1 MESFTKSSTDRM
13 ISRILIFYIFGVLIT
28 GMLVPYND
36 ERLLKPTGNAAQS
49 PYVIAMEIAGIKGL
63 PHLVNA
69 GVFTSAFSAGN
80 SFLYTSSRVLYGL
93 ALRGQAPRVL
103 IKCTKGGL
111 PWVAVAICSSFGLLA
126 FLNVSSS
133 SAEAFNWL
141 VNLSAVGSFFSWF
154 SINLTYLG
162 FCEWSP
168 VSLPR
173 YSHEPRQWSEGPRY
187 RPQDLHILEQ
197 SATISVHMGCILDCS
212 LYPYSRRP
220 ASLPPI

>member
-1 MESFTKSSTDRM
+1 MSQRPFGESFGGKPDIESFTKSSTDWM
-13 ISRILIFYIFGVLIT
+13 IFRILIFYILGVIIT

-36 ERLLKPTGNAAQS
+36 PRLLQATGNAAQS
-49 PYVIAMEIAGIKGL
+49 PYVIAMQIAGINGL

-103 IKCTKGGL
+103 IKCTEGGL
-111 PWVAVAICSSFGLLA
+111 PWVAVLVCSTFGLLA
-126 FLNVSSS
+126 FLNVSAS

-141 VNLSAVGSFFSWF
+141 VSLSAIGSFFSWF

-162 FCEWSP
+162 FCEWCP
-168 VSLPR
+168 VSLR
-173 YSHEPRQWSEGPRY
+173 F
-187 RPQDLHILEQ
+187 
-197 SATISVHMGCILDCS
+197 SVPVLTRI
-212 LYPYSRRP
+212 
-220 ASLPPI
+220 